1 MGILSGDVGFF
12 LAMGLAL
19 RSGIPAKAKLLALQQ
34 LFDGLVDTAC
44 GEVLD
49 VQLSVNS
56 DPTEDDIFRATK
68 FKTANYTVIAPMRIG
83 ALAAQGVRDM
93 ETVINQFGLPLGI
106 AYQIRDDYLGM
117 FSSEEEMGKS
127 STSDL
132 AEGKKTY
139 LWYWATKKATGMQR
153 QRINVLHSKRKVSI
167 GDLEEVRDV
176 FRELGVDKKA
186 RVAIKLRIEQAIAS
200 IPSLTVD
207 RYLQVVLRGLCE
219 KMIVAE

>member
-1 MGILSGDVGFF
+1 MRRGF
-12 LAMGLAL
+12 GRSIICQL
-19 RSGIPAKAKLLALQQ
+19 RSNRRRYISSNQ
-34 LFDGLVDTAC
+34 V
-44 GEVLD
+44 
-49 VQLSVNS
+49 
-56 DPTEDDIFRATK
+56 R
-68 FKTANYTVIAPMRIG
+68 KTANYTVIAPMRIG